1 VEFIEVLKHFF
12 EAYGAAALP
21 YMFGALLVWLV
32 LRDRDSRTTTV
43 VSPEYSQLIHQ
54 YHEAVVDV
62 TKTIERLAVLIE
74 ERTRRNQSQR

>member
-1 VEFIEVLKHFF
+1 VEFAELLKHFF

-32 LRDRDSRTTTV
+32 LRDRDGRATT
-43 VSPEYSQLIHQ
+43 VSPEYSQLINQ

-74 ERTRRNQSQR
+74 ERTRRQANR